1 MILGPFQFQVD
12 DFDLIPPW
20 VEPTGKDFEAQILF
34 ATETVTAPLNP
45 KIFLLSTPSTNPK
58 TTLLSVGE
66 HLGKFLVRLQALPL
80 KGDTPVLEGATS
92 LTFSLVVAELP
103 EPLLEE
109 VGRVRQLVGI
119 DQHLQVPTA
128 IRSKILQTREQC
140 ILRTLDE
147 TSALT
152 RQAGG
157 LSLTPGIQRLA

>member
-1 MILGPFQFQVD
+1 MLS
-12 DFDLIPPW
+12 PPS
-20 VEPTGKDFEAQILF
+20 K
-34 ATETVTAPLNP
+34 
-45 KIFLLSTPSTNPK
+45 NPK

-66 HLGKFLVRLQALPL
+66 HLGKFLVRLQALSL
-80 KGDTPVLEGATS
+80 KGDTPGLEGATS

-109 VGRVRQLVGI
+109 VGHVRQLVGI